1 MANYQSL
8 IGKQWKYGEQDCYTL
23 VRDWFALWGVDLPD
37 FERPVDLQR
46 TDSIFLRHAT
56 TLGFKQADFND
67 RREGDVLIMRL
78 GTRTPMHA
86 AIYLKDDRILHQRMN
101 SISAIEPLTRYYRD
115 RVSAVY
121 RHATGHAQR

>member
-1 MANYQSL
+1 
-8 IGKQWKYGEQDCYTL
+8 
-23 VRDWFALWGVDLPD
+23 VRDYFALLSVELPD
-37 FERPVDLQR
+37 FDRPENLQS
-46 TDSIFLRHAT
+46 TDSIFLRYAAA
-56 TLGFKQADFND
+56 LGFEQTDFSD
-67 RREGDVLIMRL
+67 RREGDVLIMQL

-121 RHATGHAQR
+121 RHATCHARR